1 MTAQYVSY
9 LRVSTTKQVISGLG
23 IEAQR
28 QATGDFVR
36 LHGGNLIGEYV
47 EAESGA
53 ADDRVQ
59 LAAALGVCRE
69 RRASLLV
76 AKLDRLA
83 RSVSF
88 VSAVMDSDVPIVA
101 ADNPHASRLVLHMLA
116 AVAEFEREQIS
127 ARTKA
132 ALAVAKA
139 RGVKLGANGATLAAK
154 HAMDAKHWARQVAEP
169 FTRAVMQS
177 DSLVGAAIRLNSEGT
192 KTRNGGE
199 WSATQVK
206 RVASRLSLSL
216 PWRT

>member
-59 LAAALGVCRE
+59 LATALGVCRQ

-139 RGVKLGANGATLAAK
+139 RGVKLGVNGATLAAK
-154 HAMDAKHWARQVAEP
+154 HAMEARHWAQQIAEP

-177 DSLVGAAIRLNSEGT
+177 DSLVSAAIRLNSEGT
-192 KTRNGGE
+192 RTRNGGV

-216 PWRT
+216 PWQT